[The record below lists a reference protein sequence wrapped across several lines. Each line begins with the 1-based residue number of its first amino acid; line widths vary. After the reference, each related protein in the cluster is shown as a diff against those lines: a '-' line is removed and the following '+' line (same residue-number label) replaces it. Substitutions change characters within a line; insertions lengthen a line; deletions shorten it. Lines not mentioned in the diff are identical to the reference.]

1 MFQIDEI
8 MGSTTTKAL
17 MYRYEVEIECDE
29 GQPKYAVVQW
39 YSLGSIRVGKTVYRD
54 NVLANCMAMAEEYQ
68 YDAEC
73 HEWALNNSQES
84 EFDYV

>member
-1 MFQIDEI
+1 
-8 MGSTTTKAL
+8 MGATTTKAL
-17 MYRYEVEIECDE
+17 MYKYEVEIECDE
-29 GQPKYAVVQW
+29 GHPKYAVIEW

-68 YDAEC
+68 YNAEC
-73 HEWALNNSQES
+73 HEWALNNNQES